1 MTSSTP
7 TAETTPRGP
16 FEISAAQVEF
26 FNTFGYLHLPGW
38 FAPEIDSIIDGFEAK
53 FAGSEPVLMDAS
65 NPYHVAT
72 SSQFESHL
80 REIVTPFVD
89 DDPALGWLPCD
100 PRLTGLVAA
109 LLGPAE
115 YRGSDGNRF
124 NCDVH
129 YHADVYLSPLRTRN
143 LKIYFYLEELEA
155 ETGAL
160 RMIPGTNFYLGPFA
174 RALQR
179 DLQSPDHAMAAF
191 GMRGDQVPAV
201 VLPTV
206 PGDIVVGD
214 FRTLHGSFGGA
225 PGRRLFTLN
234 YRKIEA

>member
-1 MTSSTP
+1 MTTGIATGP
-7 TAETTPRGP
+7 TLTE
-16 FEISAAQVEF
+16 AQVEF
-26 FNTFGYLHLPGW
+26 FNTFGYLVLPGW
-38 FAPEIDSIIDGFEAK
+38 FAAEIDDITRAFEAK
-53 FAGSEPVLMDAS
+53 FAASEPVLMDAA

-72 SSQFESHL
+72 DPAYAEHL
-80 REIVTPFVD
+80 REIVVPFVEGD
-89 DDPALGWLPCD
+89 DGLEWLVTD
-100 PRLTGLVAA
+100 PRLTGVVEA
-109 LLGPAE
+109 LLGDAE
-115 YRGSDGNRF
+115 FRGSDGNRF

-143 LKIYFYLEELEA
+143 VKVYFYLEDLTA

-160 RMIPGTNFYLGPFA
+160 RMIPGTNFHLSPFA

-179 DLQSPDHAMAAF
+179 DLQSPDHTESTF
-191 GMRGDQVPAV
+191 GLHGREVPAV
-201 VLPTV
+201 TLPTQ

-234 YRKIEA
+234 WRKIEPDAAAE